1 MNYTASYQSCH
12 DGDRER
18 DELRD
23 AYRDATIADAASSAL
38 LDYVMDVQAVQ
49 EALNEDSWDDTELAI
64 AIISGDAIAAMRHLN
79 ALVRDRLAARAKR
92 DATESFDKGELQ

>member
-1 MNYTASYQSCH
+1 MNYAYSYQSCH
-12 DGDRER
+12 DGARER

-23 AYRDATIADAASSAL
+23 AYRDAAIVDAAAYAL
-38 LDYVMDVQAVQ
+38 TGYVGDVEDVMD
-49 EALNEDSWDDTELAI
+49 ALNEDSWDDAPLAV
-64 AIISGDAIAAMRHLN
+64 AIMTDDAIAAMRHLN